1 MSKSNRLDFNTAI
14 ITYPSDYDGLLTIGL
29 IMEKFEE
36 ITYYN
41 PGTKVVI
48 AKETADDEIQRDHY
62 HLYYDSEK
70 RKSIRGTSYFDIKL
84 PEPIV
89 VFINPDDK
97 KTRTYQLLSELQS
110 KLGGDNK
117 DDMVPLLDQYV
128 NDENNFVKGTTYE
141 ILNVAHPNIQL
152 KK

>member
-1 MSKSNRLDFNTAI
+1 MPRADQLAFNTAI

-62 HLYYDSEK
+62 HLYYDAEK
-70 RKSIRGTSYFDIKL
+70 RKQCNTKYFDIKL

-117 DDMVPLLDQYV
+117 DDMVPLLDRYV
-128 NDENNFVKGTTYE
+128 NDEDNFMKY
-141 ILNVAHPNIQL
+141 
-152 KK
+152 